1 MRRLYLVIL
10 ACFLLVNCTAV
21 SQPATVPDPTDAISY
36 QVLNSSSLPAIMD
49 AYELNMYAML
59 RAKGY
64 RISSDIT
71 YVRVLRPLDQVA
83 SAYDQAAVAS
93 GWVLDTPLPAREQR
107 ILRTYRLGTQ
117 LLIVTLFAEANS
129 RDGVV
134 VMRLTADR

>member
-1 MRRLYLVIL
+1 MRRLCIVIL
-10 ACFLLVNCTAV
+10 TCFTLVGCAAV
-21 SQPATVPDPTDAISY
+21 APSSVVPDPSDAVSY
-36 QVLNSSSLPAIMD
+36 QVLNSSSLPAVMD

-64 RISSDIT
+64 RITSDVA
-71 YVRVLRPLDQVA
+71 YVRVMQPLAQVA
-83 SAYDQAAVAS
+83 QAYDQAAAAN
-93 GWVLDTPLPAREQR
+93 GWVSDAPLPARDQR
-107 ILRTYRLGTQ
+107 VLRTYRHGTE

>member
-1 MRRLYLVIL
+1 M
-10 ACFLLVNCTAV
+10 A
-21 SQPATVPDPTDAISY
+21 QPSTVPDPSDALVY

-49 AYELNMYAML
+49 AYEMNMYAML

-64 RISSDIT
+64 RITSDVS
-71 YVRVLRPLDQVA
+71 YVRVMKPLDQVA
-83 SAYDQAAVAS
+83 TAYDQAAAAN
-93 GWVLDTPLPAREQR
+93 GWVMDPALPARDQR
-107 ILRTYRLGTQ
+107 LLRTYRHGTE